1 MPQLYENT
9 RYNFERNARKT
20 ITIYTA
26 GGSPVT
32 QTYNLHEPITI
43 DTLSS
48 DIPDWDSLGHLT
60 IFMELESAFPEDYNS
75 DPRFASVV
83 SVKEIIDIMRGN

>member
-1 MPQLYENT
+1 MTDQEV
-9 RYNFERNARKT
+9 FEVIAKALDVASAN
-20 ITIYTA
+20 
-26 GGSPVT
+26 
-32 QTYNLHEPITI
+32 ITI

>member
-1 MPQLYENT
+1 MTDQEVFAVIAKALDVDLAN
-9 RYNFERNARKT
+9 
-20 ITIYTA
+20 
-26 GGSPVT
+26 
-32 QTYNLHEPITI
+32 ITI

-60 IFMELESAFPEDYNS
+60 IFMELETAFPEEYDS

-83 SVKEIIDIMRGN
+83 SVKEIIDILHGN

>member
-1 MPQLYENT
+1 MTDQEVFAVIAKALDVDLAT
-9 RYNFERNARKT
+9 
-20 ITIYTA
+20 
-26 GGSPVT
+26 
-32 QTYNLHEPITI
+32 ITI

-60 IFMELESAFPEDYNS
+60 IFMELETAFPDEYDS

-83 SVKEIIDIMRGN
+83 SVKEIIDILHGN